1 MASPIPYFLRGERAC
16 RMVALGF
23 LFETRV
29 EQVVSSANHKNP
41 HQSVFFFFLYKITVL
56 ILINNKS

>member
-1 MASPIPYFLRGERAC
+1 MASPIPYFLRGERSC
-16 RMVALGF
+16 RMVAFGF

-41 HQSVFFFFLYKITVL
+41 HQSVFFFLYKITVL
-56 ILINNKS
+56 ILINKKC